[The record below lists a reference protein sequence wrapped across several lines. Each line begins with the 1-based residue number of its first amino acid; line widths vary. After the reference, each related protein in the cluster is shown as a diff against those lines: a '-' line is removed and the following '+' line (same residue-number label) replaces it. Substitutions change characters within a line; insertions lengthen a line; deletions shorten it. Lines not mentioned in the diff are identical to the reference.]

1 MRTADL
7 SESRLDEIHEL
18 MLRAFDGDFPDGDW
32 QHALGGWHVLATA
45 EDGTVVSHAAVV
57 DRTLEVGGTPWR
69 TGYVEGVATQ
79 PERQG
84 EGFGSAVMRRVTEIL
99 HTEQNLGALATS
111 SHGFYTRLG
120 WERWRGPSFVR
131 DGDETRRT
139 ADEDAGIMVLRYG
152 ATAGLDLE
160 ASILCESRVGDDW

>member
-7 SESRLDEIHEL
+7 SEPLLDEIHEL

-32 QHALGGWHVLATA
+32 QHALGGWHVLAT
-45 EDGTVVSHAAVV
+45 DGDGAVVSHAAVV
-57 DRTLEVGGTPWR
+57 DRTLEVGGTPWQ
-69 TGYVEGVATQ
+69 TGYIEGVATQ
-79 PERQG
+79 PCRQG
-84 EGFGSAVMRRVTEIL
+84 ERLGSTVMRRVAEIL
-99 HTEQNLGALATS
+99 HAEQDLGALATS
-111 SHGFYTRLG
+111 RQGFYTRLG
-120 WERWRGPSFVR
+120 WERWQGPSFVR

-152 ATAGLDLE
+152 ATAELDLE